1 MPQTDYIPRNDKEF
15 EQFYRNITDY
25 VLDNN
30 ARWKHIPKDD
40 VDILE
45 DQFSQWNTAFEKT
58 VVPHIPQLTAEKNRV
73 RLSTERALRHF
84 VNRFLRFEPVTDLDR
99 DKMRIPNRDLI
110 RTPHIDVTEVVEFE
124 LKLRNIREVLVNFW
138 INGQTHKAKP
148 AGYDGAV
155 IVWDVLDTPPAT
167 VGDLTLHTLA
177 SRTPHALEFDETE
190 RGRTVYIALSWQ
202 NERANIGQWSE
213 IQNAV
218 IP

>member
-1 MPQTDYIPRNDKEF
+1 MANNYIPRNDKEF
-15 EQFYRNITDY
+15 EQFFRNITDY

-73 RLSTERALRHF
+73 RLSTERA
-84 VNRFLRFEPVTDLDR
+84 
-99 DKMRIPNRDLI
+99 
-110 RTPHIDVTEVVEFE
+110 
-124 LKLRNIREVLVNFW
+124 
-138 INGQTHKAKP
+138 
-148 AGYDGAV
+148 
-155 IVWDVLDTPPAT
+155 
-167 VGDLTLHTLA
+167 
-177 SRTPHALEFDETE
+177 
-190 RGRTVYIALSWQ
+190 
-202 NERANIGQWSE
+202 NIGQWSE